1 MVIRPIIQVLASPS
15 LGSSQQA
22 AVILTVLAMRVP
34 VGNEAVYHEFERV
47 PKGRSTL
54 DSGKFTSW
62 FTAVAL
68 QLSERGR
75 LGTLVGAGQQARDIN
90 QIERKGEGAFIS
102 YCVSNEFV
110 QKIFS

>member
-34 VGNEAVYHEFERV
+34 VGNEAVYHESDLV
-47 PKGRSTL
+47 PRGRNSQ
-54 DSGKFTSW
+54 DSGKFASW
-62 FTAVAL
+62 FTAVSQ
-68 QLSERGR
+68 QLLERGR

-102 YCVSNEFV
+102 YCVSTRPCR
-110 QKIFS
+110 